1 MQIIKAGAKR
11 RSSKKFTDKETISA
25 KICVAFAFYK
35 EVFFYKKFFVYKGG
49 SSKRSQSSKRAYL
62 PEEFRL
68 QKGFCVL
75 RETCSHG

>member
-35 EVFFYKKFFVYKGG
+35 EVFFYKKFSSTRWGVFKKEPVFKKVIPSTRSFAFKKAFV
-49 SSKRSQSSKRAYL
+49 
-62 PEEFRL
+62 F
-68 QKGFCVL
+68 
-75 RETCSHG
+75 